1 MSFLRSSL
9 TVFCVLRDLANEAV
23 IFLRSS
29 FHSRTALIAEN
40 LFLRKQLTFYQEHQV
55 RPRRLTNAARLSLVF
70 WSRVFQWK
78 SALLMVKPATLI
90 GWHRQASRLFWK
102 WKSGRV
108 GRPRL
113 PADLQQRIARM
124 VQDNPTWGEER
135 IADEL
140 WLKLGIRVSPRTVRA
155 YWPTE
160 DKPRHPRP
168 ASQNWNTFVR
178 NHARVLLACDFMV
191 AVTARFRILYIF
203 IYLWSWRSAPAASF
217 IAM

>member
-70 WSRVFQWK
+70 WSRFFQWK

-90 GWHRQASRLFWK
+90 GWHRKGFRLLWK
-102 WKSGRV
+102 WKSGRI

-113 PADLQQRIARM
+113 PAEVRQMIARM
-124 VQDNPTWGEER
+124 VLDNPTWGEER

-140 WLKLGIRVSPRTVRA
+140 WLKLSNSVSPQTVRA
-155 YWPTE
+155 CRPTE
-160 DKPRHPRP
+160 DHSR
-168 ASQNWNTFVR
+168 
-178 NHARVLLACDFMV
+178 D
-191 AVTARFRILYIF
+191 
-203 IYLWSWRSAPAASF
+203 
-217 IAM
+217 